1 MEIPAVT
8 LERQQNASHPQA
20 SAWVSA
26 NAGAGKTFVL
36 ARRVVRL
43 LLNGTDPS
51 RLLCLTFTKAAAA
64 EMASRVFDTLAKW
77 VSLDDDALVA
87 AIVDMGEAA
96 PDAARLARARRLF
109 ATALETPGG
118 LKIQTIHAFCESLLH
133 QFPLEANVAGHFT
146 VLDERVQDELLA
158 EARARVLHRAAEDEA
173 ENEGAPL
180 GRALQSLITLMS
192 DGKVADVVDAVIAKR
207 DDLRRWIVEAGTL
220 EDGLS
225 ALSEAFG
232 VARGE
237 TVAAC
242 DAGILEAGIEPE
254 RRKAIAEA
262 LRTGAKTDLAKAEAL
277 DASLAAPSEEERR
290 RAYLSVFLTKKGEPL
305 KTPATKAIQQG
316 FPETVEALVNEA
328 ARLVAL
334 FERRRA
340 IVTMEGTAAL
350 MRLADAVLQ
359 HYEHDKRQRGL
370 LDFEDLVVK
379 TANLLSSREAAAWV
393 QYKLD
398 QGLDHILVDEAQDTS
413 PRQWQVIRAL
423 AEEFF
428 AGEGAR
434 AVTRTLFAVGDEKQ
448 SIYSFQG
455 AVPAYFAEM
464 RRYFQRRAGE
474 GGGIFHDVRLT
485 LSFRSTADVLG
496 AVDLVFA
503 DEAVRKGLSRDGD
516 APVHEAVRRNDPGH
530 VEIWPMLSEER
541 TEPPDDWR
549 EPLDHAGPGSPMI
562 RVAERIAETVAGWQS
577 EGTASAGDVLVL
589 VRKRGAF
596 VAALNRALKVAGVA
610 VAGADR
616 LTLSEHIAVQDLVA
630 LGRFV
635 LLAEDDL
642 SLAALLKS
650 PLFGLDDDDLFALA
664 HDRGERTLWQALRE
678 RAGGRNTWKGAL
690 ATLEDWRARADFV
703 PPYEFYARILGAD
716 GGRRRMRERLGQEVD
731 DVLDEFLNLAL
742 DYERTGVPGLEG
754 FLAWLTAA
762 PTEIKREM
770 EGAGGAVRIMTV
782 HGAKGLE
789 APIVFLV
796 DSGGKPAHHGHDP
809 DVLAYPLSDDPV
821 AAPALVWKPPASDQ
835 TAWHAQAIAGV
846 REAAEEEYLRLL
858 YVAMTRARDRLVVC
872 GFAGSRGPAEG
883 CWHSLVEQA
892 LSPDAK
898 EIRDEAGEVVARCW
912 HKEPPESGDSGRDAR
927 GAGQAGEKAG
937 DKSGD
942 KSGDEPEEMPEDEGR
957 EAPQAT
963 ALPDWTK
970 RAADAFQPP
979 RRLAP
984 SRAADLL
991 PESIEEPQPRHA
1003 LEAALDPGHWGLVRG
1018 QVVHR
1023 LLQSLPDIDEGERR
1037 ERAENLLEAV
1047 LADRFADRRQA
1058 LLREVF
1064 AVLDDPACAAV
1075 FSAESR
1081 AEVPIVGTLANREG
1095 DTFVVSGQIDRLVAD
1110 RDEVLIIDYKTNADP
1125 PATLAAVPAD
1135 YVAQLAVYRLLVS
1148 TLYPGRQVRAVL
1160 LWTEAPRLME
1170 IPGAMLDDAVSGLS
1184 VTV

>member
-8 LERQQNASHPQA
+8 LERQRNASHPEA

-43 LLNGTDPS
+43 LLNGTNPS

-64 EMASRVFDTLAKW
+64 EMASRVFDTLATW
-77 VSLDDDALVA
+77 VSLDDEALVA
-87 AIVDMGEAA
+87 AITDMGEPEPGA
-96 PDAARLARARRLF
+96 DKLARARRLF

-158 EARARVLHRAAEDEA
+158 EARARVLHQAAEDED
-173 ENEGAPL
+173 GPL
-180 GRALQSLITLMS
+180 GRALASLIALMS

-220 EDGLS
+220 EDGLV
-225 ALSEAFG
+225 ALSAAFG
-232 VARGE
+232 IAPGE

-242 DAGILEAGIEPE
+242 DAEILNGGIEPE

-277 DASLAAPSEEERR
+277 DASISASSEEERR
-290 RAYLSVFLTKKGEPL
+290 RAYLSAFLTKKGEPL
-305 KTPATKAIQQG
+305 KTSATKAIQQA
-316 FPETVEALVNEA
+316 FPEVVSRLTDEA

-340 IVTMEGTAAL
+340 IVTMEGTGAL

-359 HYEHDKRQRGL
+359 HYERDKRQRGL

-379 TANLLSSREAAAWV
+379 TANLLSAREAAAWV

-413 PRQWQVIRAL
+413 PRQWQVISAL

-428 AGEGAR
+428 AGAGAR
-434 AVTRTLFAVGDEKQ
+434 SVTRTLFAVGDEKQ

-464 RRYFQRRAGE
+464 RRYFQRRASE
-474 GGGIFHDVRLT
+474 GGGLFHDVRLT

-503 DEAVRKGLSRDGD
+503 DEAVRKGLSRDGE
-516 APVHEAVRRNDPGH
+516 APVHEAVRRNDPGL
-530 VEIWPMLSEER
+530 VEIWPMAWEEK
-541 TEPPDDWR
+541 TEPPDDWQR
-549 EPLDHAGPGSPMI
+549 PLDHAGPGSPMI
-562 RVAERIAETVAGWQS
+562 RVAERIAATVAGWQH
-577 EGTASAGDVLVL
+577 EGTANAGDVLVL

-650 PLFGLDDDDLFALA
+650 PLFGFGDDDLFQIAYE
-664 HDRGERTLWQALRE
+664 RGERTLWQALRA
-678 RAGGRNTWKGAL
+678 RADGKNIWKGAL
-690 ATLEDWRARADFV
+690 TTLEDWRARADFV

-762 PTEIKREM
+762 PTQIKREM

-809 DVLAYPLSDDPV
+809 DVLAFSLSNDPI
-821 AAPALVWKPPASDQ
+821 AAPALVWKPASGDQ
-835 TAWHAQAIAGV
+835 TAWHAEAIGAV
-846 REAAEEEYLRLL
+846 REAAEEEYRRLL

-872 GFAGSRGPAEG
+872 GFAGSRGPSEG
-883 CWHSLVEQA
+883 CWHALVDHA
-892 LSPDAK
+892 LSPGAQETRDA
-898 EIRDEAGEVVARCW
+898 AGEVVARSW
-912 HKEPPESGDSGRDAR
+912 HKERPYTGDTPDDRDQTSHQER
-927 GAGQAGEKAG
+927 EH
-937 DKSGD
+937 
-942 KSGDEPEEMPEDEGR
+942 EER
-957 EAPQAT
+957 APQAT
-963 ALPDWTK
+963 APLPDWAT
-970 RAADAFQPP
+970 RTADAYRLP

-984 SRAADLL
+984 SRAVDLL
-991 PESIEEPQPRHA
+991 AVSIEEPEPRHA
-1003 LEAALDPGHWGLVRG
+1003 LAAALDPGHWGLVRG
-1018 QVVHR
+1018 QIVHR
-1023 LLQSLPDIDEGERR
+1023 LLQSLPDIDASERR
-1037 ERAENLLEAV
+1037 ERARSLLESA
-1047 LADRFADRRQA
+1047 LDEHFADRGDA

-1064 AVLDDPACAAV
+1064 AVLDDPAFAAV
-1075 FSAESR
+1075 FSAGSR
-1081 AEVPIVGTLANREG
+1081 AEVPIVGTLVNGEG
-1095 DTFVVSGQIDRLVAD
+1095 QTFAVSGQIDRLVATS
-1110 RDEVLIIDYKTNADP
+1110 RDVLIIDYKTNADP
-1125 PATLAAVPAD
+1125 PLLLEAVSDD
-1135 YVAQLAVYRLLVS
+1135 YVAQLAVYRMLVS
-1148 TLYPGRQVRAVL
+1148 RLYPDRKVRAIL

-1170 IPGAMLDDAVSGLS
+1170 IPEDVLVSAVKGLS
-1184 VTV
+1184 VMA

>member
-1 MEIPAVT
+1 MDIPALT
-8 LERQQNASHPQA
+8 LQNQQNASEPQA
-20 SAWVSA
+20 SAWLSA

-64 EMASRVFDTLAKW
+64 EMASRVFDTLATW
-77 VSLDDDALVA
+77 ISLDDAALAA
-87 AIVDMGEAA
+87 AIVDMGEAV
-96 PDAARLARARRLF
+96 PDAAKLARARRLF

-146 VLDERVQDELLA
+146 VLDERVQNELLFD
-158 EARARVLHRAAEDEA
+158 ARAEVLHHASQDED
-173 ENEGAPL
+173 GPL
-180 GRALQSLITLMS
+180 GRALASLISLMS
-192 DGKVADVVDAVIAKR
+192 DGKVVDVVDAVIARR
-207 DDLRRWIVEAGTL
+207 DDLRCWIVEAGTL
-220 EDGLS
+220 EDGLT
-225 ALSEAFG
+225 ALSHTFG
-232 VARGE
+232 VEPGA
-237 TVAAC
+237 TVADC
-242 DAGILEAGIEPE
+242 DAEVLNEAIESE
-254 RRKAIAEA
+254 RRKVIAEA
-262 LRTGAKTDLAKAEAL
+262 LRTGGKTDNKKADAL
-277 DASLAAPSEEERR
+277 EASLSAISSEECRN
-290 RAYLSVFLTKKGEPL
+290 AYISVFLTKEG
-305 KTPATKAIQQG
+305 TPYAS
-316 FPETVEALVNEA
+316 TVTAGVARDYPNVAERMEQEAE
-328 ARLVAL
+328 RLVAL

-340 IVTMEGTAAL
+340 VVTMEGTAAL

-359 HYEHDKRQRGL
+359 SYEHDKRQRGL

-413 PRQWQVIRAL
+413 PRQWEVIRAL

-434 AVTRTLFAVGDEKQ
+434 PVTRTLFAVGDEKQ

-464 RRYFQRRAGE
+464 RRYFQRRATE
-474 GGGIFHDVRLT
+474 GGGLFHDVRLT
-485 LSFRSTADVLG
+485 LSFRSTSDVLG

-503 DEAVRKGLSRDGD
+503 DEAVRKGLSRDGE
-516 APVHEAVRRNDPGH
+516 APVHEAVRRNDPGE
-530 VEIWPMLSEER
+530 VEIWPMLAEEK
-541 TEPPDDWR
+541 TDPPDDWR
-549 EPLDHAGPGSPMI
+549 LPLDHAGPGSSMI
-562 RVAERIAETVAGWQS
+562 RVADRIAETVAGWQR
-577 EGTASAGDVLVL
+577 EGTARAGDVLVL

-596 VAALNRALKVAGVA
+596 VAALNRALKMAGVA

-616 LTLSEHIAVQDLVA
+616 LVLSEHIAVQDLVA

-650 PLFGLDDDDLFALA
+650 PLFGLDDDDLFRLA
-664 HDRGERTLWQALRE
+664 HERGERTLWQALRV
-678 RAGGRNTWKGAL
+678 RADGKPTWKLAL
-690 ATLEDWRARADFV
+690 ETLEDWRARADFV

-809 DVLAYPLSDDPV
+809 DVLARPISDDLV
-821 AAPALVWKPPASDQ
+821 AAPALVWKPSSADQ
-835 TAWHAQAIAGV
+835 TTWHADAIAGV
-846 REAAEEEYLRLL
+846 REAAAEEYRRLL

-872 GFAGSRGPAEG
+872 GFAGRQGGAEG
-883 CWHSLVEQA
+883 CWHNLVEHA
-892 LSPDAK
+892 LSPEAR
-898 EIRDEAGEVVARCW
+898 EIKDPAGDVIARCW
-912 HKEPPESGDSGRDAR
+912 QRPRPDGGASQEQKVQASGS
-927 GAGQAGEKAG
+927 
-937 DKSGD
+937 
-942 KSGDEPEEMPEDEGR
+942 EEAEVSEDGVPLPGWISDP
-957 EAPQAT
+957 APAHQ
-963 ALPDWTK
+963 
-970 RAADAFQPP
+970 QP

-984 SRAADLL
+984 SRAADLMAD
-991 PESIEEPQPRHA
+991 SIEEPEPRHA
-1003 LEAALDPGHWGLVRG
+1003 LEAALDPNHWGLVRG
-1018 QVVHR
+1018 QIVHR
-1023 LLQSLPDIDEGERR
+1023 LLQSLPDIEPAERR
-1037 ERAENLLEAV
+1037 FRAQSYLDTALDEQFASRREALLE
-1047 LADRFADRRQA
+1047 
-1058 LLREVF
+1058 EIF
-1064 AVLDDPACAAV
+1064 AVLDDPGFAEV
-1075 FSAESR
+1075 FTPSSR
-1081 AEVPIVGTLANREG
+1081 AEVPIVGTLVNGQGEAYA
-1095 DTFVVSGQIDRLVAD
+1095 VSGQIDRLTVAD
-1110 RDEVLIIDYKTNADP
+1110 GEVLITDYKANAKP
-1125 PATLAAVPAD
+1125 PETLETVPED
-1135 YVAQLAVYRLLVS
+1135 YIAQLGVYRLLVS
-1148 TLYPGRQVRAVL
+1148 ALYLAKRVRASL
-1160 LWTEAPRLME
+1160 LWTETPQLME
-1170 IPGAMLDDAVSGLS
+1170 IPQDVLDRAVDGLT
-1184 VTV
+1184 VTS